1 MGDRQAWLKLLAA
14 AARESGETNRIPCPN
29 CGRSE
34 LKVRYIVDS
43 ESRIGYALFW
53 CEACLHGVSVSRV
66 RAPEGILTYALDD
79 PASIAGVPE
88 FIHLE

>member
-1 MGDRQAWLKLLAA
+1 MGDRQAWLKSLA
-14 AARESGETNRIPCPN
+14 AARESGETNRISCPN

-34 LKVRYIVDS
+34 LKIRYIVDS

-53 CEACLHGVSVSRV
+53 CEACLHGVTVSRV

-79 PASIAGVPE
+79 PTSTEGVPE